1 MHEQRLRFSGMVGA
15 LCVAAAITAGEA
27 GAQSPNSPQA
37 PASVPPS
44 APPSAPKE
52 AVFRA
57 EGMADSEKLAKSAE
71 FLSHMRSGLKLVLAK
86 LEEARSSRDVVK
98 LNCVNEKLTNIKGL
112 LRISEQADVSLQESV
127 ARREEQA
134 ADHEFTKVAIARQK
148 IEQLKAE
155 AEQCVGLLAF
165 ETGPTEVIVQEP
177 ADLPALDPTSTVPPP
192 PVVIRNSPES
202 PTS

>member
-15 LCVAAAITAGEA
+15 LCVAAAMTAGEA
-27 GAQSPNSPQA
+27 RAESPNPPSTPAA
-37 PASVPPS
+37 PASTRPAS
-44 APPSAPKE
+44 TPKE

-57 EGMADSEKLAKSAE
+57 EGMANSEKLAKSAE

>member
-1 MHEQRLRFSGMVGA
+1 MHEQRLRFSGMIGA
-15 LCVAAAITAGEA
+15 LCVAAAMTAGEA
-27 GAQSPNSPQA
+27 GAQSLN
-37 PASVPPS
+37 PPS
-44 APPSAPKE
+44 APSAPPQTPKQ
-52 AVFRA
+52 AVLRA
-57 EGMADSEKLAKSAE
+57 EGMANSEKLAKSAE

>member
-1 MHEQRLRFSGMVGA
+1 MHEQRLRFSGMIGA
-15 LCVAAAITAGEA
+15 LCVAAAMTAGEA
-27 GAQSPNSPQA
+27 GAQSPN
-37 PASVPPS
+37 PPS
-44 APPSAPKE
+44 APSAPPQTPKQ
-52 AVFRA
+52 AVLRA
-57 EGMADSEKLAKSAE
+57 EGMANSEKLAKSAE

>member
-1 MHEQRLRFSGMVGA
+1 MHEHRLRFSGALGA
-15 LCVAAAITAGEA
+15 CLAAALTAA
-27 GAQSPNSPQA
+27 DAAAQA
-37 PASVPPS
+37 PTAPPAPS
-44 APPSAPKE
+44 APQE
-52 AVFRA
+52 AALKA
-57 EGMADSEKLAKSAE
+57 EGMTDSEKLSKSTA
-71 FLSHMRSGLKLVLAK
+71 FLSQMRAGLKLVLAK
-86 LEEARSSRDVVK
+86 LEEARSSKDVVK

-148 IEQLKAE
+148 IEQLRAE

-177 ADLPALDPTSTVPPP
+177 SDLPTLDPTTTVPPP

>member
-1 MHEQRLRFSGMVGA
+1 MHEQRLRFPGAIGA
-15 LCVAAAITAGEA
+15 LCIAAALTAGEA
-27 GAQSPNSPQA
+27 AAQTHT
-37 PASVPPS
+37 ASA
-44 APPSAPKE
+44 APPSVSQE
-52 AVFRA
+52 AA
-57 EGMADSEKLAKSAE
+57 LKADGMTDSAKLLKSTE
-71 FLSHMRSGLKLVLAK
+71 FLSQMRTGLKLVLAK
-86 LEEARSSRDVVK
+86 LEEARSSKDVVK

-148 IEQLKAE
+148 IEQLRAE

-177 ADLPALDPTSTVPPP
+177 ADLPTMDPTTTVPPA
-192 PVVIRNSPES
+192 PVVIRSTPES
-202 PTS
+202 PDT

>member
-1 MHEQRLRFSGMVGA
+1 MPDPAKVQRS
-15 LCVAAAITAGEA
+15 GEA
-27 GAQSPNSPQA
+27 
-37 PASVPPS
+37 VT
-44 APPSAPKE
+44 
-52 AVFRA
+52 R
-57 EGMADSEKLAKSAE
+57 
-71 FLSHMRSGLKLVLAK
+71 MRSQLKDVLAK
-86 LEEARSSRDVVK
+86 LEEARSSKDVVK

-148 IEQLKAE
+148 IEQLRAE

-177 ADLPALDPTSTVPPP
+177 SDLPTLDPTTTVPPP